1 MREGDHEGAAPASQ
15 VRAFIGFGSNLGDRL
30 ENLRRA
36 KLSLGERDGIR
47 VVRASRVFETAP
59 VGPPQPDYLN
69 AVAEVRTVL
78 SSSSL
83 FGACLD
89 VEREMG
95 RVRTERW
102 GPRVIDLDLLLYGD
116 AVIDQPGL
124 QVPHPRMHERAFVL
138 VPLLEL
144 DPDPMLPGGRRVGEL
159 RLGDVLSSGVRLF
172 APPM

>member
-1 MREGDHEGAAPASQ
+1 
-15 VRAFIGFGSNLGDRL
+15 
-30 ENLRRA
+30 
-36 KLSLGERDGIR
+36 
-47 VVRASRVFETAP
+47 
-59 VGPPQPDYLN
+59 
-69 AVAEVRTVL
+69 
-78 SSSSL
+78 L